1 LAVGGWQNKPTR
13 IPKYFYQNIYMKYF
27 ILNIIMI
34 CFAGLTIAA
43 SRPSSFAKAS
53 VDKVG
58 HRSSKLLST
67 ANRQPPTVNRQPST
81 ANRQPPTGLDR
92 AAYYK
97 AMESES
103 KTLVD
108 AQISELN
115 SAPADVKNAFLGAM
129 IMRRAGIGGNPASK
143 LKLFKRG
150 RALLEGAIA
159 KDPDNAE
166 FRFLRLL
173 IQENAPGVLGYKN
186 DIQKDSEFIRK
197 SYHSLPEDLQKTI
210 ADYNKKSKVLKLQVS

>member
-1 LAVGGWQNKPTR
+1 
-13 IPKYFYQNIYMKYF
+13 MKYF
-27 ILNIIMI
+27 LLNLILI
-34 CFAGLTIAA
+34 CFAGSTIAA
-43 SRPSSFAKAS
+43 APRSMVNGQRSTKIPSTVNHAFVVAS
-53 VDKVG
+53 
-58 HRSSKLLST
+58 
-67 ANRQPPTVNRQPST
+67 RQPPTDLN
-81 ANRQPPTGLDR
+81 R

-143 LKLFKRG
+143 LKLFKQG
-150 RALLEGAIA
+150 HKLLEGAIA
-159 KDPDNAE
+159 KDPKNAE
-166 FRFLRLL
+166 FRFLRLI
-173 IQENAPGVLGYKN
+173 IQENSPGVLGYKN
-186 DIQKDSEFIRK
+186 DEQKDSEFIRK
-197 SYHSLPEDLQKTI
+197 SYSSMPEDLQKTI